1 MAQSGIKTI
10 LQNRRAR
17 HEYYVEETYEA
28 GLVLS
33 GTEVKSL
40 RAGKGNL
47 QDSYVYIKDGEAFV
61 SGFHISPYEHG
72 NIFNRDPLRI
82 KKLLLN
88 KHEIRALE
96 ARAMREG
103 YTLIPLSVYFK
114 GNKVKM
120 ELGVCKGK
128 KLYDKRESI
137 KRCDEERE
145 MQRALREKSR

>member
-1 MAQSGIKTI
+1 MAECGFLSI
-10 LQNRRAR
+10 LHIRRAR

-40 RAGKGNL
+40 RAGKGTL